1 MDYAAWMERSVT
13 LARCAAMVDMG
24 GTVSPGLSA

>member
-1 MDYAAWMERSVT
+1 MERSVT
-13 LARCAAMVDMG
+13 LARGAAMVDMG